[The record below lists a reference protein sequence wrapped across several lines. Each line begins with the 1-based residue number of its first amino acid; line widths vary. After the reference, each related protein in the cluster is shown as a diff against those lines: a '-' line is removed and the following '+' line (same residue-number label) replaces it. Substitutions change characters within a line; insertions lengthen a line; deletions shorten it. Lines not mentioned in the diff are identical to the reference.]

1 MLADELSDL
10 GDAGVFPHLEHGAGD
25 LVLLLEICQALVGIF
40 VHGAELPHAEG
51 SQAAVGSGL
60 AHADLAIEG
69 VALALQTDGRGQN
82 QARNGDDSQ
91 HAAAE
96 HDVERA
102 LHSPID
108 KARAIPV
115 HDGLHGLVA
124 TGALTPVHGLGNQ
137 RRPRGRIALCY
148 FFSSHSQTY
157 VPVPQ
162 GSPNR

>member
-1 MLADELSDL
+1 MA
-10 GDAGVFPHLEHGAGD
+10 
-25 LVLLLEICQALVGIF
+25 
-40 VHGAELPHAEG
+40 
-51 SQAAVGSGL
+51 GL
-60 AHADLAIEG
+60 AHANLAVER
-69 VALALQTDGRGQN
+69 VALALQADGSGQN
-82 QARNGDDSQ
+82 QAGYGDDGQ

-96 HDVERA
+96 HNVEGA
-102 LHSPID
+102 FHD
-108 KARAIPV
+108 AVGQARAIPV

-124 TGALTPVHGLGNQ
+124 TGALTSIHGLSNQ